1 MSARKEKKKKKSQLL
16 KKMPG
21 FPSNTLKKM
30 LSKEGVQGG
39 QSHPVWGEG
48 PGSSSVHMASG
59 HLKAGMAGA
68 QTALKSW
75 ASVIVAPEVLLL
87 GLLF

>member
-1 MSARKEKKKKKSQLL
+1 
-16 KKMPG
+16 
-21 FPSNTLKKM
+21 M

-59 HLKAGMAGA
+59 HLKAGMAGG